1 MLIKGACLDINSA
14 ENYIIYCGGRKIGK
28 KSQQRVKNKG
38 GRKIILISIYNT
50 STNISKYPFTSDSM
64 QSCKRNSRYKMNKK
78 CNHED

>member
-1 MLIKGACLDINSA
+1 MTLIV
-14 ENYIIYCGGRKIGK
+14 RKITLYTVEGEK
-28 KSQQRVKNKG
+28 LVRKVNKEL
-38 GRKIILISIYNT
+38 KIKEEAKLFSSLLYNT